1 MALGGP
7 GGARGPGGQG
17 GPARALKKRPARSLK
32 SARCTLSR
40 GAQMGSGR
48 RVKRLGFT
56 LGTSTGPEENL
67 LRQDVGATV
76 PMAVGRRANVL
87 DRSAPSRSRGLSAA
101 HPRRW
106 AA

>member
-1 MALGGP
+1 MRQEEQEDLEATLKPFFRSTRSKTGSGTKKRGNPYGGTGWGLGGLP
-7 GGARGPGGQG
+7 YKGPVLV
-17 GPARALKKRPARSLK
+17 PRRT
-32 SARCTLSR
+32 C
-40 GAQMGSGR
+40 SG
-48 RVKRLGFT
+48 
-56 LGTSTGPEENL
+56 TG
-67 LRQDVGATV
+67 QDVGATV